1 MPLIYGGAES
11 VRYSISLP
19 QITFQTSLSPLI
31 THVDGEEWGEVFTT
45 RRSFNDP
52 GSSVEVERRA
62 GCDFE

>member
-31 THVDGEEWGEVFTT
+31 THVDGEEGEVFTT

-52 GSSVEVERRA
+52 GSSVEVDRGA
-62 GCDFE
+62 GWDFE